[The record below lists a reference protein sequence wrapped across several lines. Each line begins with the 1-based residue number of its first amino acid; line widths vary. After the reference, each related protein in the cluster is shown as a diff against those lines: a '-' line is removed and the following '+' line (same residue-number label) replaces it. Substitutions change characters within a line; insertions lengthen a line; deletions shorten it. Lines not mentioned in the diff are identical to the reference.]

1 MNENLIHRLQAAD
14 SKTRRRQTMLLLC
27 LVLLLLIT
35 AIISWGTGYS
45 QVGLSRVPALINQ
58 TASNKEVFILLAIRL
73 PRILIM
79 VLAGASLAVAG
90 ALIQNLTR
98 NPLADPGLLGINAG
112 AGLGVAVV
120 YLLLPV
126 SAAVFSWAIP
136 LAASLGGLAC
146 AMLIYWSSFKN
157 GQTAGLKLVLTGVC
171 LSTALS
177 GLMVLLV
184 SSAER
189 EKVDFIV
196 KWLSGSVWGAEYA
209 YVWVMLVGF
218 VSLTALSM
226 TQSKALDLFT
236 LGDMTAS
243 NLGVNGKALS
253 RRVILICALM
263 SALAVAFAG
272 GVSFIGLMA
281 PHIARKFSG
290 PKTRPLLMI
299 SGSIGAILLLTADT
313 LGRVLAMPA
322 GIPAGILT
330 AILGAPYLIWLML
343 KTKQ

>member
-1 MNENLIHRLQAAD
+1 MSESFAKRLQTAD
-14 SKTRRRQTMLLLC
+14 LGSRRHQLRLLFGLLTL
-27 LVLLLLIT
+27 LVIT
-35 AIISWGTGYS
+35 GILSWGTGYS
-45 QVGLSRVPALINQ
+45 QVGLSRVPALLDQ
-58 TASNKEVFILLAIRL
+58 TASNKEVFILMAIRL

-79 VLAGASLAVAG
+79 ILAGAALAIAG

-98 NPLADPGLLGINAG
+98 NPLADPGLLGINSG

-136 LAASLGGLAC
+136 IAACLGGLAC
-146 AMLIYWSSFKN
+146 AMVIYWSSFKG

-189 EKVDFIV
+189 EKVEFIV

-209 YVWVMLVGF
+209 YFWTMLFSLIILVG
-218 VSLTALSM
+218 LACA
-226 TQSKALDLFT
+226 QSKALDLFM
-236 LGDMTAS
+236 LGEVTAS
-243 NLGVNGKALS
+243 NLGVNSGQLS
-253 RRVILICALM
+253 RRVIFICGLM
-263 SALAVAFAG
+263 SAMAVAFAG

-281 PHIARKFSG
+281 PHIARRLSG
-290 PKTRPLLMI
+290 PKTLPLIAI
-299 SGSIGAILLLTADT
+299 SGSIGAVLLLLADT

-330 AILGAPYLIWLML
+330 AVIGAPYLIWLML
-343 KTKQ
+343 QSKQ